1 MSGEMMYVLGLC
13 MGVFIGTVVMGVASF
28 VDNKRFVK
36 QERERIFKEIGEVIF
51 IDEEVRNNG
60 RV

>member
-13 MGVFIGTVVMGVASF
+13 MGAFIGTAVMGIASF
-28 VDNKRFVK
+28 LDNKRFVK

-51 IDEEVRNNG
+51 IDEEVRNDG
-60 RV
+60 